1 MYPKISTTKT
11 DNSHFTPPSL
21 DEVSRQSLPV
31 VVRRGSD
38 ILATVPVNL
47 NLNES
52 AESIARAASDA
63 NHGLPSYPPDG
74 AGVIII
80 FHTDSGTQ
88 VLGGVRENPA
98 LQGVQT
104 RDGCTFPLQM
114 TTTLGARVTEPER
127 PLKDLLIDAA
137 RGRILP
143 KTPIATTH
151 ESDVDLKVL
160 LALCD
165 ALAAPVGWE
174 ARICVH
180 TDKWSTPEGRES
192 TMCYLTAVKHLQCSD
207 DRLAELSKALA
218 SSMTVKRAQG
228 EDTRSLMSFRF
239 ARLETLVGNACATY
253 SLDEKA
259 KAEQAWQQFGSEVAV
274 TFNDLAVATL
284 ASNGGLCSAHPAAL
298 I

>member
-1 MYPKISTTKT
+1 MYPTVSTIRM
-11 DNSHFTPPSL
+11 DDAQSGPPAPG
-21 DEVSRQSLPV
+21 EVIHKPFPV

-38 ILATVPVNL
+38 ILGTVLVNL

-52 AESIARAASDA
+52 AESIARSASDA
-63 NHGLPSYPPDG
+63 EPELPRYKPDG
-74 AGVIII
+74 AGVILV
-80 FHTDSGTQ
+80 FHTESGCQ

-98 LQGVQT
+98 LQGMQT
-104 RDGCTFPLQM
+104 SEGSTFPMQM

-137 RGRILP
+137 RGKILP
-143 KTPIATTH
+143 KTPIAANH
-151 ESDVDLKVL
+151 EGYVDQKPL

-165 ALAAPVGWE
+165 ALAAPMGWE
-174 ARICVH
+174 PRICVH
-180 TDKWSTPEGRES
+180 TDKWSDRNGSES

-207 DRLAELSKALA
+207 ARLAELSHALV
-218 SSMTVKRAQG
+218 SSMALKRAQG

-239 ARLETLVGNACATY
+239 ARLDALVGNACATY

-259 KAEQAWQQFGSEVAV
+259 KAEQAWQQFGAEVAV

-284 ASNGGLCSAHPAAL
+284 ARNGGLGNEHPVAL
-298 I
+298 M